1 MIMNETTFY
10 ILTVFHI
17 ILFIGTGAII
27 ILRKKNPFILKR
39 SPLILCTS
47 LIGGLILNI
56 VILSLLTFDTQYVI
70 IHHKENY
77 HALLRLRQCA
87 TLIGH
92 NFLVIPYL
100 LRAYRLYFIFHL
112 DKNWYED
119 NNFFAKN
126 IHRTQQKW
134 LLRILAISFV
144 PLIIICL
151 LIFIVPEG
159 NYFPGSEIESSK
171 TQQDFSESLY
181 VIVAFAEQLGFV
193 ICLYNLREV
202 SDDYQ
207 MTRELMWVTVM
218 WVITPVFPFFA
229 KSNPLY
235 RLPIL
240 IRNDLFLLRSFWI
253 PIIMSF
259 RNPIK
264 TEIVTQEMVS
274 SLDLILQSETLLQYF
289 EDYLIKIDYE
299 TGVNLDTKP
308 TGLSTLHSFMQCEK
322 YLSFPCQIDHEILA
336 NKMEA
341 FQFTAKNLDDH
352 QTIYNFKHM
361 LLNKLKKEHFE
372 NFLTSHDYKILRR
385 LVTNQEIYFG
395 RILQTSLGSSLQSR
409 RLSIHLLNS
418 FKN

>member
-1 MIMNETTFY
+1 MNKTSFY
-10 ILTVFHI
+10 ILTVLHI

-27 ILRKKNPFILKR
+27 IWRKTNPFILKR

-56 VILSLLTFDTQYVI
+56 VILSFLTFDTQYVI

-92 NFLVIPYL
+92 VFIVIPYL

-119 NNFFAKN
+119 NSFFAKN

-144 PLIIICL
+144 PLILICL
-151 LIFIVPEG
+151 LIFIFPEG
-159 NYFPGSEIESSK
+159 NYFPGSEIVSSK
-171 TQQDFSESLY
+171 TQQDISESLY
-181 VIVAFAEQLGFV
+181 IIVAFAEQLGFV
-193 ICLYNLREV
+193 ISLYNLREV

-218 WVITPVFPFFA
+218 WIITPVFPFFA
-229 KSNPLY
+229 KTDALY

-253 PIIMSF
+253 PIIISF

-264 TEIVTQEMVS
+264 VEIVTQEMIS
-274 SLDLILQSETLLQYF
+274 SLDLILQSEILLQYF
-289 EDYLIKIDYE
+289 EDYLIKIDYD
-299 TGVNLDTKP
+299 TSSNLEKKI

-322 YLSFPCQIDHEILA
+322 YLSFPCPIDYETLKD
-336 NKMEA
+336 KMKVFEFA
-341 FQFTAKNLDDH
+341 SKNLDDH
-352 QTIYNFKHM
+352 QIIFSFKNM
-361 LLNKLKKEHFE
+361 LLNKLKNEHFE
-372 NFLTSHDYKILRR
+372 NFLISHDYKVLRR

-395 RILQTSLGSSLQSR
+395 RILQTSLGSTLHGR
-409 RLSIHLLNS
+409 RLSIHILNS
-418 FKN
+418 LNN